1 MKKNILLLA
10 VFSFLLLGCNK
21 NEIIENENLNKVQN
35 KTETNTT
42 TKKVEDTNDDVENS
56 DYFIEIN
63 SSEFKDMVN
72 SNNSYIFF
80 IGRDTCPACMEFK
93 PIAKSFSSKEKVNIY
108 YVNTTHFNDDD
119 WNIVDEIIEVT
130 YIPTIVI
137 TKNSEILYNEYGVKS
152 YEILKTLK
160 DKYL

>member
-10 VFSFLLLGCNK
+10 VFSLLLLGCNK

-35 KTETNTT
+35 KTETSTT
-42 TKKVEDTNDDVENS
+42 TKKIEDTNDDVENS

-63 SSEFKDMVN
+63 SNEFKNMVN

-80 IGRDTCPACMEFK
+80 IGRDICPACMEFK